1 MRRNDFF
8 KYILLNGGSQ
18 SDKAELESEN
28 LPFIF
33 KSNGGRLRNYRIY
46 GNTGGVG
53 DLDTETEKYI
63 IPVVMQ
69 NKNILQ
75 NTSPSRTFGNLTA
88 VVQEDG
94 TVVLNGTPS
103 ITAFMDISTSIYVES
118 GMIFNGCPTGGSSN
132 TYCLRATKL
141 SDNNYATQKGDDI
154 VFTSSENYKINI
166 RINANYTCD
175 NLIFRP
181 MIRYPNTDSTFE
193 PYHEPKVYNIC
204 LDEPLKANEYIDF
217 REQKRF
223 NSDNTSEIVLMP
235 ALQSVDGT
243 NIIAV
248 ETSVQPEKVYVQ
260 GNVEQIVT
268 ASLQTLNTN
277 LQNLQTDWQIENEN
291 SLDVMPIEKPVF
303 NLNEVGG
310 GSDGLSD
317 I

>member
-1 MRRNDFF
+1 MRNDFF
-8 KYILLNGGSQ
+8 KYILLRAS
-18 SDKAELESEN
+18 STDTAELESET
-28 LPFIF
+28 LPYLF
-33 KSNGGRLRNYRIY
+33 KSNGHRLRNYRVY

-69 NKNILQ
+69 NKNVLQ

-118 GMIFNGCPTGGSSN
+118 GMIFNGCPTGGSAS
-132 TYCLRATKL
+132 TYCLRVTKL
-141 SDNNYATQKGDDI
+141 SNDSYANQTGNDL
-154 VFTSSENYKINI
+154 VFSSSENYKISI
-166 RINANYTCD
+166 RINAGYTCD
-175 NLIFRP
+175 NLVFKP
-181 MIRYPNTDSTFE
+181 MIRYPNTDGIFVAYEE
-193 PYHEPKVYNIC
+193 PAIKNIS
-204 LDEPLKANEYIDF
+204 LDSPLDDGDYIDF

-291 SLDVMPIEKPVF
+291 SLDVMPEKPVL

-310 GSDGLSD
+310 GESAE
-317 I
+317 

>member
-1 MRRNDFF
+1 MRKNDFF
-8 KYILLNGGSQ
+8 KYILLNSGSQ
-18 SDKAELESEN
+18 SDKAELESET
-28 LPFIF
+28 LPYLF
-33 KSNGGRLRNYRIY
+33 KSNGHRLKNYRIY

-69 NKNILQ
+69 NKNVLQ

-118 GMIFNGCPTGGSSN
+118 GMIFNGCPTGGSAS
-132 TYCLRATKL
+132 TYCLRVTKL
-141 SDNNYATQKGDDI
+141 SNDSYATQTGNDL
-154 VFTSSENYKINI
+154 VFSSSENYKISI
-166 RINANYTCD
+166 RINAGYTCD
-175 NLIFRP
+175 NLVFKP
-181 MIRYPNTDSTFE
+181 MIRYPNTDGIFVAYEE
-193 PYHEPKVYNIC
+193 PAIKNIS
-204 LDEPLKANEYIDF
+204 LDSPLDDGDYIDF

-260 GNVEQIVT
+260 GNIEEIPAT
-268 ASLQTLNTN
+268 SLQTLSLNSRN
-277 LQNLQTDWQIENEN
+277 SKIMNFDDV
-291 SLDVMPIEKPVF
+291 SLDVMPKKPVL

-310 GSDGLSD
+310 GESAE
-317 I
+317 